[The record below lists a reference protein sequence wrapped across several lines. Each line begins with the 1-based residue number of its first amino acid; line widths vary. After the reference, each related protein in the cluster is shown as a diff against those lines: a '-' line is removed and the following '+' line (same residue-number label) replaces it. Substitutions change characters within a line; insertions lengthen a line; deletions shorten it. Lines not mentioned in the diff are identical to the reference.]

1 MSSFVANQTEVNKVK
16 SELNQTESLVKDSE
30 DDDELKTK
38 DSLLTVKDDEK
49 TADNSSE
56 SIGGI
61 EAELVAELER
71 LQIDIDSS
79 NTETQ
84 PSDAFE
90 VSFLNTFGHK
100 IKRDRQVQFGNC
112 FLNYCRWSRNLK

>member
-1 MSSFVANQTEVNKVK
+1 M
-16 SELNQTESLVKDSE
+16 VKDSE

-49 TADNSSE
+49 TADNNSE

-90 VSFLNTFGHK
+90 VSFLNTFVHK
-100 IKRDRQVQFGNC
+100 IKE
-112 FLNYCRWSRNLK
+112 